1 MNAYERY
8 RSRLRGERVDRPP
21 NFDIMMQRAAH
32 HIGESLSHYYLDY
45 RVLVA
50 ANLAVA
56 EDFGVDILQAISD
69 PYREAA
75 DHGLAVE
82 FPDDGLPLSKTPLLA
97 EPEDLGKLRPVAP
110 EAGRRMSDRKGDHMS
125 DPFAIVHPI
134 RPAYQWLRFG
144 EIKPQGWLRQQM
156 QRDLET
162 GFLGRLDELVPDLI
176 SDDDIYGRDRLTAL
190 SRHKDLGTVATD
202 AAVQVQYMWWNS
214 ETQSNWRDGLV
225 RTALLLD
232 HAATLPEAC
241 ACINHILET
250 QDADGYLG
258 IYAPDVRFNF
268 SGENG
273 ELWAQATLFRVLLG
287 YYEATGEARVLRA
300 VERAAQATMAAYPP
314 GRSQPFPG
322 GDVVCG
328 DSHGLAITDAL
339 ERLSQLTGDATYAQ
353 YATWL
358 YAAFS
363 QSQVSQADVQ
373 YGHLVDPAYRFR
385 EHAAHTYEHL
395 RSLLVARYTTGNPAL
410 EVALAGYLAK
420 LGRCLA
426 PSGGPIGDESI
437 DGRDAD
443 ATETGYEYCSIHE
456 LLDSY
461 THLLQKRGAAEWGD
475 RAEWLLFNAGQ
486 GARHPHASAIT
497 YLRTD
502 NSTTLDGPLH
512 PGDAPTHQGPQTRY
526 KYSPVHQDVAV
537 CCAPN
542 AGRIYPY
549 FVKAMWLRSDAG
561 LVAAL
566 YGPCEVRTEVT
577 GVPVRIVEE
586 TNYPFELTVTLTI
599 EVAEPVEFELAF
611 RVPSWSDGV
620 VCLSSDGNDVR
631 IPAAAGYGRLRR
643 AWHSGDRVTLAFP
656 AEVTVHE
663 FRPGERYFSRGP
675 LVFARPI
682 AERAAAGRAYPVD
695 GFCDLHCT
703 PQDAAEAQPYRLPQ
717 GAVFAVEHSPFDAER
732 AWQSGPTLVGEM
744 LQGASGQAVATR
756 LVPLGGTVLRQV
768 TFLDS

>member
-1 MNAYERY
+1 MSKSGTDSKNTLYCSFCGKSQHEVRKLIAGPTVFICDECVELCMDIIREENKTSLVK
-8 RSRLRGERVDRPP
+8 SRDGVPTPQDIRKVLDDYVVGQDHAKKVLSVAVHNHYKRLNHQTKTGEVEIAKS
-21 NFDIMMQRAAH
+21 NIML
-32 HIGESLSHYYLDY
+32 IGPT
-45 RVLVA
+45 
-50 ANLAVA
+50 
-56 EDFGVDILQAISD
+56 GC
-69 PYREAA
+69 
-75 DHGLAVE
+75 G
-82 FPDDGLPLSKTPLLA
+82 KTLLA
-97 EPEDLGKLRPVAP
+97 QTLARILDV
-110 EAGRRMSDRKGDHMS
+110 
-125 DPFAIVHPI
+125 PF
-134 RPAYQWLRFG
+134 
-144 EIKPQGWLRQQM
+144 
-156 QRDLET
+156 
-162 GFLGRLDELVPDLI
+162 
-176 SDDDIYGRDRLTAL
+176 
-190 SRHKDLGTVATD
+190 
-202 AAVQVQYMWWNS
+202 
-214 ETQSNWRDGLV
+214 
-225 RTALLLD
+225 
-232 HAATLPEAC
+232 
-241 ACINHILET
+241 
-250 QDADGYLG
+250 
-258 IYAPDVRFNF
+258 
-268 SGENG
+268 
-273 ELWAQATLFRVLLG
+273 
-287 YYEATGEARVLRA
+287 
-300 VERAAQATMAAYPP
+300 TM
-314 GRSQPFPG
+314 
-322 GDVVCG
+322 
-328 DSHGLAITDAL
+328 
-339 ERLSQLTGDATYAQ
+339 
-353 YATWL
+353 
-358 YAAFS
+358 
-363 QSQVSQADVQ
+363 
-373 YGHLVDPAYRFR
+373 
-385 EHAAHTYEHL
+385 
-395 RSLLVARYTTGNPAL
+395 
-410 EVALAGYLAK
+410 
-420 LGRCLA
+420 
-426 PSGGPIGDESI
+426 
-437 DGRDAD
+437 AD
-443 ATETGYEYCSIHE
+443 AT
-456 LLDSY
+456 
-461 THLLQKRGAAEWGD
+461 K
-475 RAEWLLFNAGQ
+475 

-682 AERAAAGRAYPVD
+682 AERTAEGRAYPVD

-717 GAVFAVEHSPFDAER
+717 GAVFEVEHRPFDAER
-732 AWQSGPTLVGEM
+732 TWQSGPTLVGEM
-744 LQGASGQAVATR
+744 LQGANGQPAATR